1 MLYMMMVFSTS
12 GSDRKWVI
20 QTGSSFLKMER
31 DMFYYRFRFYVQKH
45 ETFVPNIF
53 SKNVNFDLEMTVLMT
68 NLVYRERPT
77 TRDNM
82 IHIRDT
88 ILSLDTD
95 EILRATNDFEK
106 RTLACIEAN
115 GAHFEHQ
122 T

>member
-1 MLYMMMVFSTS
+1 MGY
-12 GSDRKWVI
+12 SDRKFIFFKWNMI
-20 QTGSSFLKMER
+20 F
-31 DMFYYRFRFYVQKH
+31 FYYRFGFYVQKH

-82 IHIRDT
+82 IHRIRDT